1 MSKQE
6 QGSQSVFQVIDAMD
20 GPYYGR
26 ILRLRL
32 VRGQAP
38 TIRQLKGSRLLARS
52 PRGDEQFLRVL
63 GFPVHGGHASDD
75 RISRTGKVDLLVD
88 VDGNG
93 APALTSA
100 RWEVMG
106 PL

>member
-1 MSKQE
+1 M
-6 QGSQSVFQVIDAMD
+6 FQVIDAMN
-20 GPYYGR
+20 GPYHGR

-32 VRGQAP
+32 VKGQAP

-63 GFPVHGGHASDD
+63 GFPVMGGRPSDA
-75 RISRTGKVDLLVD
+75 RITRTGKVDLLVD
-88 VDGNG
+88 VEGNG
-93 APALTSA
+93 APPLASA
-100 RWEVMG
+100 RWEVTG